1 MLLLALLF
9 VAASR
14 SWLAACEQAQEERS
28 KCVKAME
35 TWVAEQHRLH
45 PEEKQQDVHKMLYFL
60 HIPRTAG
67 RTTHNCFLLP
77 MLPPSRRCARSY
89 DGNAYNISMP
99 DCGLLSSHDD
109 YSAMR
114 EFPGFTAVYT
124 SIRDPYT
131 RVLSAYEFA
140 VEIASR
146 AAGKFVQNKEPSSKL
161 GRVSTRNVWPWSYL
175 APFVEDDMMQRVR
188 HCTSMR
194 RALSIA
200 HAQHGSTHA
209 HANAAMR
216 ATQASSDGIA
226 ATQLL
231 VNTLLCILHA
241 LSTASHHARRKE
253 HTRASTHSATM
264 KQSCMPLRM
273 RTANAVVKGVS
284 TAKHPGTSDC
294 RQKAWWRS
302 ADLGAGSW

>member
-1 MLLLALLF
+1 MPLLA
-9 VAASR
+9 
-14 SWLAACEQAQEERS
+14 WLALSAACFAAVACEQQQEQSE
-28 KCVKAME
+28 CVRLMDN
-35 TWVAEQHRLH
+35 WVTEQHRLH
-45 PEEKQQDVHKMLYFL
+45 PPERHQDVQKMLYFL

-114 EFPGFTAVYT
+114 EFPSFTAVYT

-146 AAGKFVQNKEPSSKL
+146 AAGKFVKNAEPSAKL

-175 APFVEDDMMQRVR
+175 APFVEDDMVSRVR
-188 HCTSMR
+188 PARCARTIATSC
-194 RALSIA
+194 LTC
-200 HAQHGSTHA
+200 Q
-209 HANAAMR
+209 
-216 ATQASSDGIA
+216 
-226 ATQLL
+226 
-231 VNTLLCILHA
+231 
-241 LSTASHHARRKE
+241 
-253 HTRASTHSATM
+253 
-264 KQSCMPLRM
+264 QSCDACCCM
-273 RTANAVVKGVS
+273 RTYMHAACASAPATHDNAGAQRIFKRPATNRDQVS
-284 TAKHPGTSDC
+284 
-294 RQKAWWRS
+294 
-302 ADLGAGSW
+302 GAAHEP